1 MAYFSKPELRIML
14 HRNKASLYLDN
25 KGTNELPPHDRLL
38 FLLKTGGPNTTA
50 ALARKLG
57 ITVEAA
63 RQQLLRLQEQ
73 AFVEATSEIRGRG
86 RPRQLW
92 NLTAKA
98 NGRFPDSHP
107 ALTAQLIETIRSAL
121 GERALDRVIAVRGE
135 ELVRNYTFAL
145 KDAPEFPER
154 MKRLVSLRNAEGY
167 MAECRK
173 EKDGYLLI
181 ENHCPICAASGICL
195 KLCRSELELFS
206 KVLGP
211 DVQVD
216 REEHI
221 VNGSRRCV
229 YHIRPSSR
237 ANNLGIPR
245 LQRVTRKR

>member
-1 MAYFSKPELRIML
+1 ML
-14 HRNKASLYLDN
+14 HRNKASLDLDN
-25 KGTNELPPHDRLL
+25 QPAAALAPHDRLL
-38 FLLKTGGPNTTA
+38 FLLKTGGPNSTA

-73 AFVEATSEIRGRG
+73 ALVEATSEIRGRG

-145 KDAPEFPER
+145 KDVPDLADR

-167 MAECRK
+167 MAESRQA
-173 EKDGYLLI
+173 EDGYLLI
-181 ENHCPICAASGICL
+181 ENHCPICAASGSCL

-211 DVQVD
+211 DVRVE

-229 YHIRPSSR
+229 YHIRPCSR
-237 ANNLGIPR
+237 ADNSRTPR
-245 LQRVTRKR
+245 LERGARKR